1 MSTSIKASDPRILDE
16 IDVTTKARVLLEALP
31 YIQRFQGSIFVVK
44 YGGSFMD
51 DPNPDFRQRV
61 VTDIAFLAAVG
72 IHVVVVHGGGKAIS
86 RAMDEAGL
94 PTEFVQGLRVTSPEA
109 IAIVDKTL
117 NGEISGEIC
126 QMLENCRGKPL
137 PIPGNTVLYCEK
149 RLEQVQGKTVDL
161 GRVGRITDIDPEPIH
176 RALKEKH
183 TPIIS
188 PLARDGKGDLYNTN
202 ADEAAGRIAVA
213 LGARRLVYLSDVPGL
228 LRDPRDESTLIS
240 TLAVHEVREL
250 KDAGIISKGMLP
262 KVESGVDALHHGVH
276 RVHLVDGRLPHSIL
290 LEIFTDKGIGTEI
303 VQESKTSP

>member
-188 PLARDGKGDLYNTN
+188 PLARDEKGDLYNTN